1 MVIQIIFFILSLIL
15 SLLFFLYGFNQYY
28 LLNAA
33 RHYAPPTLK
42 EASGNRPP
50 VSIHLPVYN
59 EKYVVRRLVAAC
71 TRMAKTYGIE
81 KVSILILDDSD
92 DDTAKEVD
100 AIADECKKK
109 GFRIEVVRRGS
120 RQGFKAGALQ
130 AALDRTPEEFIAIFD
145 ADFVPPADFLLRSIP
160 YFVQDERLGIV
171 QSRWTH
177 LNRDSNLLTK
187 AISIAIDIHFT
198 IEQPGRYAAGCF
210 QNFNGSGGVLRKKA
224 ILEAG
229 GWQADTLAED
239 LDLSYRMQLQGYRF
253 LYLKD
258 LQSPGEIPLTIPS
271 FKVQQGRW
279 TCGSLSSA
287 RKILPD
293 LLSNRRIGI
302 KQRLQAF
309 IHLTGYM
316 IHPLMVISFVITCV
330 ATILEL
336 NNSYIV
342 QLHTLIPI
350 FGNPLAASAEAVRV
364 LQNLTWRVLSPFI
377 ALCTLAP
384 WISSVSTF
392 KTQKLS
398 LAHNLASLL
407 VLFLLGFGLSLND
420 TREAGKAL
428 FTNRTWEFG
437 RTPKYANLQNKQDWK
452 SMKYQI
458 PLNSMWIGELA
469 FAVLGSVAIGSA
481 VQQSNFT
488 SLLILVPFT
497 AGYVF
502 IFMLTILQSRG
513 MKTS

>member
-1 MVIQIIFFILSLIL
+1 MIIQILFFILSLAL

-28 LLNAA
+28 LLNAS
-33 RHYAPPTLK
+33 RHYAPPALK
-42 EASGNRPP
+42 EASGNLPS
-50 VSIHLPVYN
+50 VSIHLPIYN
-59 EKYVVRRLVAAC
+59 EKYVVRRLVTAC
-71 TRMAKTYGIE
+71 TRMAEAYGIE

-92 DDTAKEVD
+92 DDTVNEVD
-100 AIADECKKK
+100 ALADEYARKD
-109 GFRIEVVRRGS
+109 FQIEVVRRGS

-130 AALDRTPEEFIAIFD
+130 VALNKTPEEFIAIFD
-145 ADFVPPADFLLRSIP
+145 ADFVPPADFLLHSIP
-160 YFVQDERLGIV
+160 YFVQDERLGVV

-187 AISIAIDIHFT
+187 AISILIDIHFV
-198 IEQPGRYAAGCF
+198 IEQTGRYAAGCF

-239 LDLSYRMQLQGYRF
+239 LDLSYRMQMHGYRL

-258 LQSPGEIPLTIPS
+258 LQSPGEIPPTIPS

-287 RKILPD
+287 RKILPA

-316 IHPLMVISFVITCV
+316 IHPLMVISFVITCI
-330 ATILEL
+330 ATFLEL
-336 NNSYIV
+336 NNPHIV
-342 QLHTLIPI
+342 QVNTLLPVA
-350 FGNPLAASAEAVRV
+350 GNLVVVSATTISTLR
-364 LQNLTWRVLSPFI
+364 NLTWVFLSPFI
-377 ALCTLAP
+377 ALCMLAP
-384 WISSVSTF
+384 WISSVSTIR
-392 KTQKLS
+392 TQKLS

-420 TREAGKAL
+420 TRDACRAL
-428 FTNRTWEFG
+428 FTNRNWEFG

-452 SMKYQI
+452 LMRYQI
-458 PLNSMWIGELA
+458 PLDSLWIGELA
-469 FAVLGSVAIGSA
+469 FAILGSLAIGSA

-502 IFMLTILQSRG
+502 VFVLTILQSRG
-513 MKTS
+513 GKAS